1 MFERLGELCSF
12 LLLLVCSLLF
22 SCIMVHFPQS
32 YLHIYLAG
40 WECHSLVS
48 YYKHMTVF
56 AVSIFV
62 HVISVYKRNV
72 FLL

>member
-1 MFERLGELCSF
+1 MFLTVAVGLLCVIFVYYGALSTY
-12 LLLLVCSLLF
+12 LLE
-22 SCIMVHFPQS
+22 
-32 YLHIYLAG
+32 YTDWKYLAG

-62 HVISVYKRNV
+62 HVVSVY
-72 FLL
+72 